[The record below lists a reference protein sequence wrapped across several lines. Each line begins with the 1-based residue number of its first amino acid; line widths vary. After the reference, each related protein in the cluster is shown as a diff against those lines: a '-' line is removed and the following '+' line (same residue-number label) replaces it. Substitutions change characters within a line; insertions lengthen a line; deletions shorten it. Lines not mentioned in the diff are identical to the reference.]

1 MSGMSRR
8 SFVLGVGGIAVLL
21 GLGGTKHLEAKPLL
35 RPPGGQDEEQ
45 LIAACI
51 RCERCIESCP
61 RNVLAPT
68 HIEDGILS
76 MRTPTFDFSND
87 YCDWCEDE
95 NQGVP
100 LCVEACSTRALTLP
114 ADATPENTIIGKA
127 IITEDWCLA
136 YKLIGCKF
144 CYDACPYEAIE
155 LDDDERPYLIDDKCN
170 GCGACEAACVS
181 LKNASITAG
190 ATSRAIIVI
199 PTAEFEERIA

>member
-1 MSGMSRR
+1 MAGVSRR
-8 SFVLGVGGIAVLL
+8 SFVVGAGGIAVLC
-21 GLGGTKHLEAKPLL
+21 GLGAVKFVPAKPLL

-45 LIAACI
+45 LLAACI
-51 RCERCIESCP
+51 RCERCIGACP
-61 RNVLAPT
+61 KNVLAPT

-87 YCDWCEDE
+87 YCDFCTEE
-95 NQGVP
+95 SEETP
-100 LCVEACSTRALTLP
+100 LCVKACPTQALQLP
-114 ADATPENTIIGKA
+114 AEATPENTIIGKA
-127 IITEDWCLA
+127 KITEDWCLA

-155 LDDDERPYLIDDKCN
+155 LDDKERPYLIDDKCN

-190 ATSRAIIVI
+190 ATARAIVVHPASEI
-199 PTAEFEERIA
+199 EEA